1 MPVAYLQRLEKARAR
16 IAATGPPDRRI
27 VVAPVI
33 QVADAAAKD
42 ALLRRVV
49 ARGGE
54 GLVLRR
60 NEARWRAGTS
70 KDRNVLKVKQWLD
83 AEAVV
88 VGHKNAPSTANLPT
102 VKVQALNAPNADPST
117 TFDLSVS
124 REEQPHFPHF
134 PLGTTVTFRY
144 RQISDLSGVPQTAG
158 GAPQIVRIHD
168 PLICDCC
175 FCRPDDDS

>member
-1 MPVAYLQRLEKARAR
+1 M
-16 IAATGPPDRRI
+16 
-27 VVAPVI
+27 I

-70 KDRNVLKVKQWLD
+70 KGEHRPANPSLSPCPSPNLLLPLAKVKLCLD

-88 VGHKNAPSTANLPT
+88 VGHKNAPSTTNLPT

-158 GAPQIVRIHD
+158 GTPQIVRIHD
-168 PLICDCC
+168 PLTCDCC